1 MDNSVVKP
9 VNPNDLVLDIVGRK
23 YVSGSSLT
31 TAEELMALSAS
42 AGEMAKNY
50 GPGPAEDGVE
60 EAGTAGKR
68 QRDTGRTRRVSFLS
82 KALLPVGAGWP
93 QGPEGNV
100 WPLLAVTR

>member
-42 AGEMAKNY
+42 AGVTASVY
-50 GPGPAEDGVE
+50 GPGPADMVLKRPELPESVKGMLIE
-60 EAGTAGKR
+60 YAG
-68 QRDTGRTRRVSFLS
+68 
-82 KALLPVGAGWP
+82 
-93 QGPEGNV
+93 
-100 WPLLAVTR
+100 

>member
-9 VNPNDLVLDIVGRK
+9 VNTNDLVLDIVGRK

-50 GPGPAEDGVE
+50 GPGPAEMVLKKPELPENVKGILVE
-60 EAGTAGKR
+60 HAG
-68 QRDTGRTRRVSFLS
+68 
-82 KALLPVGAGWP
+82 
-93 QGPEGNV
+93 
-100 WPLLAVTR
+100 

>member
-42 AGEMAKNY
+42 AGEMARNY
-50 GPGPAEDGVE
+50 GPGPAEMVLKKPELPENVKGILVE
-60 EAGTAGKR
+60 HAG
-68 QRDTGRTRRVSFLS
+68 
-82 KALLPVGAGWP
+82 
-93 QGPEGNV
+93 
-100 WPLLAVTR
+100 

>member
-1 MDNSVVKP
+1 MDKSVVKP

-50 GPGPAEDGVE
+50 GPGPAEMVLKKPELPENVKGILVE
-60 EAGTAGKR
+60 HAG
-68 QRDTGRTRRVSFLS
+68 
-82 KALLPVGAGWP
+82 
-93 QGPEGNV
+93 
-100 WPLLAVTR
+100 

>member
-42 AGEMAKNY
+42 AGEMSKNY
-50 GPGPAEDGVE
+50 GPGPAEMVLKKPELPENVKGILVE
-60 EAGTAGKR
+60 HAG
-68 QRDTGRTRRVSFLS
+68 
-82 KALLPVGAGWP
+82 
-93 QGPEGNV
+93 
-100 WPLLAVTR
+100 

>member
-23 YVSGSSLT
+23 YISGSSLT

-50 GPGPAEDGVE
+50 GPGPAEMVLKKPELPENVKGILVE
-60 EAGTAGKR
+60 HAG
-68 QRDTGRTRRVSFLS
+68 
-82 KALLPVGAGWP
+82 
-93 QGPEGNV
+93 
-100 WPLLAVTR
+100 

>member
-50 GPGPAEDGVE
+50 GPGPAEMVLKRPELPESVKGILVE
-60 EAGTAGKR
+60 HAG
-68 QRDTGRTRRVSFLS
+68 
-82 KALLPVGAGWP
+82 
-93 QGPEGNV
+93 
-100 WPLLAVTR
+100 

>member
-50 GPGPAEDGVE
+50 GPGPAEMVFKKPELPENVKGILVE
-60 EAGTAGKR
+60 HAG
-68 QRDTGRTRRVSFLS
+68 
-82 KALLPVGAGWP
+82 
-93 QGPEGNV
+93 
-100 WPLLAVTR
+100 

>member
-50 GPGPAEDGVE
+50 GPGPAEMVLKKPELPE
-60 EAGTAGKR
+60 EM
-68 QRDTGRTRRVSFLS
+68 
-82 KALLPVGAGWP
+82 LL
-93 QGPEGNV
+93 NM
-100 WPLLAVTR
+100 

>member
-1 MDNSVVKP
+1 MGNSVVKP

-50 GPGPAEDGVE
+50 GPGPAEMVLKKPELPESVKGILVE
-60 EAGTAGKR
+60 HAG
-68 QRDTGRTRRVSFLS
+68 
-82 KALLPVGAGWP
+82 
-93 QGPEGNV
+93 
-100 WPLLAVTR
+100 

>member
-42 AGEMAKNY
+42 AGEMAKNS
-50 GPGPAEDGVE
+50 GPGPAEMVLKRPELPESVKGILVE
-60 EAGTAGKR
+60 HAG
-68 QRDTGRTRRVSFLS
+68 
-82 KALLPVGAGWP
+82 
-93 QGPEGNV
+93 
-100 WPLLAVTR
+100 

>member
-23 YVSGSSLT
+23 YASGSDLT

-50 GPGPAEDGVE
+50 GPGPAEMVLKKPELPENVKGILVE
-60 EAGTAGKR
+60 HAG
-68 QRDTGRTRRVSFLS
+68 
-82 KALLPVGAGWP
+82 
-93 QGPEGNV
+93 
-100 WPLLAVTR
+100 

>member
-9 VNPNDLVLDIVGRK
+9 VNPNDLVLGIVGRK

-50 GPGPAEDGVE
+50 GPGPAEMVLKRPELPESVKGMLVE
-60 EAGTAGKR
+60 HAG
-68 QRDTGRTRRVSFLS
+68 
-82 KALLPVGAGWP
+82 
-93 QGPEGNV
+93 
-100 WPLLAVTR
+100 

>member
-1 MDNSVVKP
+1 MDNNVVKP

-50 GPGPAEDGVE
+50 GPGPAEMVLKKPELPENVKGILVE
-60 EAGTAGKR
+60 HAG
-68 QRDTGRTRRVSFLS
+68 
-82 KALLPVGAGWP
+82 
-93 QGPEGNV
+93 
-100 WPLLAVTR
+100 

>member
-9 VNPNDLVLDIVGRK
+9 VNPNDLVLGIVGRK

-50 GPGPAEDGVE
+50 GPGPAEMVLKKPELPENVKGILVE
-60 EAGTAGKR
+60 HAG
-68 QRDTGRTRRVSFLS
+68 
-82 KALLPVGAGWP
+82 
-93 QGPEGNV
+93 
-100 WPLLAVTR
+100 

>member
-42 AGEMAKNY
+42 AGVMAKNY
-50 GPGPAEDGVE
+50 GPGPAEMVLKRLELPESVKGMLVE
-60 EAGTAGKR
+60 HAG
-68 QRDTGRTRRVSFLS
+68 
-82 KALLPVGAGWP
+82 
-93 QGPEGNV
+93 
-100 WPLLAVTR
+100 

>member
-50 GPGPAEDGVE
+50 GPGPAEMVLMKPELPENVKGILVE
-60 EAGTAGKR
+60 HAG
-68 QRDTGRTRRVSFLS
+68 
-82 KALLPVGAGWP
+82 
-93 QGPEGNV
+93 
-100 WPLLAVTR
+100 

>member
-42 AGEMAKNY
+42 AGEMA
-50 GPGPAEDGVE
+50 PAPP
-60 EAGTAGKR
+60 K
-68 QRDTGRTRRVSFLS
+68 
-82 KALLPVGAGWP
+82 WC
-93 QGPEGNV
+93 
-100 WPLLAVTR
+100 

>member
-50 GPGPAEDGVE
+50 GPGPAEMVLKKPELPENVKWILVE
-60 EAGTAGKR
+60 HAG
-68 QRDTGRTRRVSFLS
+68 
-82 KALLPVGAGWP
+82 
-93 QGPEGNV
+93 
-100 WPLLAVTR
+100 

>member
-50 GPGPAEDGVE
+50 GPGPAEMVLKKPELPENVIGILVE
-60 EAGTAGKR
+60 HAG
-68 QRDTGRTRRVSFLS
+68 
-82 KALLPVGAGWP
+82 
-93 QGPEGNV
+93 
-100 WPLLAVTR
+100 

>member
-50 GPGPAEDGVE
+50 GPGPAEMVLKKPELPENVKGILVE
-60 EAGTAGKR
+60 HAG
-68 QRDTGRTRRVSFLS
+68 
-82 KALLPVGAGWP
+82 
-93 QGPEGNV
+93 
-100 WPLLAVTR
+100 

>member
-23 YVSGSSLT
+23 YASGSSLT

-50 GPGPAEDGVE
+50 GPGPAEMVLKKPELPENVKGILVE
-60 EAGTAGKR
+60 HAG
-68 QRDTGRTRRVSFLS
+68 
-82 KALLPVGAGWP
+82 
-93 QGPEGNV
+93 
-100 WPLLAVTR
+100 

>member
-1 MDNSVVKP
+1 MDNNVVKP

-50 GPGPAEDGVE
+50 GPGPAEMVLKRPELPESVKGILVE
-60 EAGTAGKR
+60 HAG
-68 QRDTGRTRRVSFLS
+68 
-82 KALLPVGAGWP
+82 
-93 QGPEGNV
+93 
-100 WPLLAVTR
+100 

>member
-1 MDNSVVKP
+1 MDNSVFKP

-50 GPGPAEDGVE
+50 GPGPAEMVLKKPELPESVKGILVE
-60 EAGTAGKR
+60 HAG
-68 QRDTGRTRRVSFLS
+68 
-82 KALLPVGAGWP
+82 
-93 QGPEGNV
+93 
-100 WPLLAVTR
+100 